1 MCGRFSRRMTTE
13 EIAESF
19 EAGQILCGLEPSYN
33 VAPSQDVFAIIN
45 GKDRKLVSFKWGL
58 IPYWSKDPSIGYK
71 MINARAESISEKPSF
86 KLPLKSKRC
95 LIIADGFYE
104 WRKERKNKIP
114 MFFHLKS
121 HKPFGFAGLYD
132 NWTSIDGEKISTF
145 TIITTD
151 ANELM
156 KQIHYRMPVILPKEK
171 ESIWIDSNIHDID
184 ILLPILKPYDSNL
197 MEMYEVS
204 RFVNSPKNN
213 SKECIQPIKLF
224 SNTPSF

>member
-19 EAGQILCGLEPSYN
+19 EAGQILCDLEPSYN
-33 VAPSQDVFAIIN
+33 VAPSQDVVAIIN
-45 GKDRKLVSFKWGL
+45 GEDKKLVTFKWGL
-58 IPYWSKDPSIGYK
+58 IPYWSKDPSVGYK

-104 WRKERKNKIP
+104 WRKEQGNKIP

-132 NWTSIDGEKISTF
+132 NWTSIDGEKISTC

-213 SKECIQPIKLF
+213 SKECIQPIQLF
-224 SNTPSF
+224 SNKPAF